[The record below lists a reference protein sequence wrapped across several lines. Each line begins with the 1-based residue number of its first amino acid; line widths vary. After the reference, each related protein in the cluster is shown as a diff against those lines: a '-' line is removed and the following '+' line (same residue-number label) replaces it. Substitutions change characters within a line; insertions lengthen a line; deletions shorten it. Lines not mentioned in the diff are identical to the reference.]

1 MSGGSFNY
9 LYCKNNIELFDCVSD
24 LEDIED
30 ALIKYDYVD
39 VAKDTRRLIEYI
51 KTALVRVDVL
61 SNQLKPVFKAVEYR
75 ESCDYGDEDLKKV
88 IEKYRMS

>member
-51 KTALVRVDVL
+51 KTALIRVDVL

-75 ESCDYGDEDLKKV
+75 VSCDCGDDDLKKA